1 MGHTIVFWSPVS
13 GLAGTTSN
21 LTAVAAL
28 LGMEY
33 TARSV
38 LFGHSPSS
46 FTALEQ
52 GFSRRAWENGDMLSG
67 TDMGVDALLR
77 LVQNHKLQPAKI
89 YNYTLPLLKD
99 RLDMLPGSQRTD
111 ESFMIAGMPWL
122 STMLDMAKRA
132 YDLVLVDGGYGA
144 RSAWTVA
151 LLQEADVLVICLPQN
166 KLVLQQFFG
175 HSGMQELLESKK
187 HVLVFGQYDRH
198 SALTAKNLL
207 RPLGKQHHTVYS
219 ISYNTRW
226 LDDRQNGDALR
237 YFFRNRHVGKEH
249 ENLNYVKEVRM
260 LAQAL
265 IKQCG
270 LNQPLFGGREDHGG

>member
-1 MGHTIVFWSPVS
+1 
-13 GLAGTTSN
+13 
-21 LTAVAAL
+21 
-28 LGMEY
+28 MEY